1 MTKTLQKALQYDLKK
16 GGEDFKVP
24 PLWLM
29 RQAGRYLPEYRQIR
43 KSCDGFLDLC
53 YTPAK
58 ACEVTM
64 QPLRRYNFDGAILF
78 SDILVTPHALGQNVW
93 FEEGVGPKLEPLK
106 YGDDVYKLGK
116 IDFHNHLSPVY
127 ETVERIKGQ
136 LITEGFKT
144 TTFIGFAGA
153 PWTVAT
159 YMIEGGSSR
168 NFATIKQFAYTYP
181 KAFAD
186 LLTLL
191 ADYTAEYLIKQI
203 DCGVEVVQIFDSWA
217 GVLNEMDFND
227 FCIYPTARIV
237 KKIKQKHPHIPII
250 GFPRGAGFMTQNYV
264 KETGVHAVGLDETVP
279 MESMQSFTIPV
290 QGNLDPQVLRA
301 GGDILQKS
309 VLKIKESMTGRP
321 YVFNLGRGIEKETP
335 PEHVEQLVKWVRE

>member
-1 MTKTLQKALQYDLKK
+1 MTKILLKTLQ
-16 GGEDFKVP
+16 GEKFDNP

-29 RQAGRYLPEYRQIR
+29 RQAGRYLPEYKQVR
-43 KSCDGFLDLC
+43 KSCNGFLDLC
-53 YTPAK
+53 YTPEK

-78 SDILVTPHALGQNVW
+78 SDILVTPHALGQKVW
-93 FEEGVGPKLEPLK
+93 FEEGIGPKLDPLQH
-106 YGDDVYKLGK
+106 GDDVYKLGN
-116 IDFHNHLSPVY
+116 IDFHDHLSPVY

-136 LITEGFKT
+136 LIIEGFKD

-181 KAFAD
+181 KQFKGLMD
-186 LLTLL
+186 IL
-191 ADYTAEYLIKQI
+191 ADTTAEYLIKQA
-203 DCGVEVVQIFDSWA
+203 DCGVEVVQIFDSWV
-217 GVLNEMDFND
+217 GVLNEIDFHN
-227 FCIYPTARIV
+227 FCIHPTARIV
-237 KKIKQKHPHIPII
+237 EKFKQKHPNIPII
-250 GFPRGAGFMTQNYV
+250 GFARGAGFMIQDYRE
-264 KETGVHAVGLDETVP
+264 KTGVDALGLDETVP
-279 MESMQSFTIPV
+279 MSVMQSFDMPV
-290 QGNLDPQVLRA
+290 QGNLDPQILRA

-309 VLKIKESMTGRP
+309 VYHLKESMAGRP

-335 PEHVEQLVKWVRE
+335 PEHVEHLVKLVREYYG